1 MEEMVLLKSERESK
15 MVVVACRKCARIS
28 RQVLKAPYSP
38 LRNAELVRT
47 HTCPVCGAAYESC
60 TINGA
65 ENFRAD
71 FARYNNSPAK
81 YNDAVRDNYAQ
92 KQETDRKQPSKTIPL
107 RNTSNNESEKN
118 VEQRQNITSVL
129 QQHLEKKRAEEAA
142 NCKKMDSEIEEKKD
156 MSFEQKSSNDNHQ
169 MEENEDKEELISIP
183 THLNAAESTGA
194 ETTSTEELDR
204 KINHWK
210 RELLDTGKRNKMIN
224 YRETKRATLK
234 ILEPSA
240 EDLFNQLAISEKTLT
255 FQKPISKESDIRTY
269 SILSLLETLSYTLPV
284 TKGDIKTDGTI
295 VERER
300 TLKNLRSKAKLAQEE
315 QGTNILYL
323 CFGFLY
329 WKEHNRESSPWI
341 KSPLLMMPVT
351 LGLKSLNAPYTL
363 TKGDDEIEINPTLD
377 YLFNAEY
384 NIDLPTFELK
394 NKSSFGEYL
403 RTIEEIVDRRGWKVV
418 PEVSLGLLSFLKISM
433 YHDLND
439 NRELLI
445 NNPVL
450 RAMAGDRAAI
460 GDLPAAAINY
470 DFDKANPEEWHEV
483 VNSDSSQEEAILL
496 SKMGV
501 SFVMQGPPGTGK
513 SQTITNIIAEALA
526 DGKKVLFVSE
536 KAAALQVVL
545 KRLTEVGLDDFC
557 LSLHNY
563 KANKKEIIDSIGANL
578 SLQQEYV
585 GDSVLRELT
594 ELFHDRQYL
603 NKYANELHQ
612 PIAPLNDSIYVVFGK
627 LSKMENAS
635 VVEFSLEK
643 PMEISKEQYASLL
656 YCVTAFEKALNNI
669 EGPLSQNPWY
679 GTKAT
684 SAGQIYKQELMHATG
699 NLANELDELDKV
711 AGNMNNSFAFSFD
724 HTWKG
729 MKNGADEI
737 GRVLELPMFTEDWM
751 DAEKREEL
759 RTLVNYESQEQ
770 KKFYAECEAF
780 KDAYEKT
787 VLDAPVEDWVRRV
800 NEAYGE
806 LYELGFEI
814 GFASTI
820 GSKVIDEKED
830 VKEFLEQLRAY
841 VEQFQW
847 ANGILGIDGKD
858 SFANAK
864 ILYAIFCALENNT
877 MYVSDTWFKDEIWKS
892 ATEQLAKASERTDSL
907 KKAEALIE
915 EKWFESVY
923 GIEADKI
930 SEYFNEDYSWIY
942 QQDGDVET
950 LLEEEIGK
958 TERLVRNIEE
968 LLNAQSE
975 AYSLLRYSDIDSIE
989 NMKILSDVLNLIA
1002 NAPYMQA
1009 DWFDARKSAE
1019 IMPVIEEALRVSA
1032 SINEKTVAILNEW
1045 ESSVLSIDVEGMLA
1059 RFKTEYVGFF
1069 RKMKAGYKEDI
1080 KTIRLHSKSVGKSFD
1095 EEQIVDILQRIKVLN
1110 DEKKWYDEHSTQLIG
1125 AIGNKYKGLD
1135 TDWNSVQHSMQVA
1148 LQIAGKFPY
1157 GNISVETIRA
1167 IISVTESLQLTG
1179 DAKRLA
1185 DELSLAKI
1193 DNCVADINSNR
1204 LVNGVANTV
1213 SLQNQVV
1220 PVLEEFARN
1229 SKQQIPYIEQF
1240 KKTKK
1245 TSSVHYDEITE
1256 LLKNLISVKAE
1267 QKWFKENETQN
1278 QNLFGKLYANENSDW
1293 DAISGGLNLV
1303 EKIKALFE
1311 NGMLPEKTIS
1321 YVCCLEKRESD
1332 VLPRVQLLAPKI
1344 IEELCAYIQNVLP
1357 CFYSEDVSVEETI
1370 FSDLQKYVAVGN
1382 VLEEVVTET
1391 NKYSVAEDITIERH
1405 RLLRVN
1411 VCKAKMS
1418 REQILKRYDK
1428 NFELLG
1434 DRFVGID
1441 TNWNVIKTDLDILEE
1456 FDKTVRTVVTNE
1468 SVKHI
1473 CNNIECRDKLK
1484 EQLFKLRNL
1493 ITVVE
1498 PEIDYFE
1505 KQFLDVDFSTE
1516 NMLSVASRL
1525 EACLNGFS
1533 ELNKWLDYVETRAEC
1548 DKNGLADFTSKI
1560 VAADNSIKDVCAA
1573 FERGFYHQWLGL
1585 VMDKVPAVQ
1594 SFRRRVHEQ
1603 RIDRFISTDEKQFEL
1618 SRKRI
1623 RKSIISTYPSVNQV
1637 SRGSELQ
1644 ILRHEMEKK
1653 RRIMPLRK
1661 LFKSIPN
1668 LLLTLKPCLMMSPL
1682 SVAYFLEAGLYQFDM
1697 VIFDEASQIFPQD
1710 AIGAIFRAKQV
1721 VIAGDTKQ
1729 LPPTSFFASS
1739 TGNNDA
1745 NFDDDDNFDEE
1756 VYDSILE
1763 ETANILPNRTLL
1775 WHYRSKHE
1783 HLIAFSNK
1791 EIYKNEL
1798 VTFPSSNESEKD
1810 TGVEFVYVE
1819 DGYYEGGGRNCN
1831 ILEARRCV
1839 ELVKEHIDK
1848 HPERSLGIIAFS
1860 EKQQNAISLEIHRFR
1875 EKNPEYEAFFAEGK
1889 EDEFFVKN
1897 LENVQ
1902 GDERDTI
1909 FFSVGYAK
1917 TKEQKANNKPMAMRF
1932 GPLGVQGGERRLNV
1946 AVTRARRNIKLVS
1959 SILPSDIDLNRTE
1972 SEGIRMLRSYI
1983 EFAMKGE
1990 VALASAR
1997 SIAKPDEFVDTV
2009 ADFLRSK
2016 GYKISQFVG
2025 CSGYKIDIAVEYPS
2039 DVVQQFAAGI
2049 ECDGFSYASARTTRD
2064 RDRLRGSVLKNMGW
2078 NMYRVWSAEWYKN
2091 PEIEG
2096 EKLIAFINSAIEECD
2111 KKVKAI
2117 EEEKRKVEE
2126 ARRRAEEAKRRE
2138 QERKKAEQEAAE
2150 RKRIEEAE
2158 RKEAEARAAK
2168 EAKRRQAAQRKAD
2181 EEQARKDA
2189 LRKQLEEERKKK
2201 EAEKQAREPKVDVSW
2216 VKKDALVIHKSYGIG
2231 KVNKIK
2237 DGYIHIA
2244 FSAGEKQFAFPN
2256 AFETGFLSKP
2266 TGNEGVK
2273 QGNSNTKSVNKTRA
2287 SKSPSELIKTLND
2300 KQFTCIDNRTTSG
2313 ILWVL
2318 YSVDKKAVFEEII
2331 TGYNVS
2337 YKLERRGAVATK
2349 NAPAWRIMF
2358 N

>member
-38 LRNAELVRT
+38 LRNAELVRI

-65 ENFRAD
+65 EDFRAD

-92 KQETDRKQPSKTIPL
+92 KQEIDRKQPSKTIPFS
-107 RNTSNNESEKN
+107 NTSNHESEKN
-118 VEQRQNITSVL
+118 VEQRQNITSIL
-129 QQHLEKKRAEEAA
+129 QQHLEQKRAEENA
-142 NCKKMDSEIEEKKD
+142 NCKEIDAENEEIQD
-156 MSFEQKSSNDNHQ
+156 VPSEQKSSNSNHQ
-169 MEENEDKEELISIP
+169 TEEKEELASIP
-183 THLNAAESTGA
+183 THSNVVEFMGA
-194 ETTSTEELDR
+194 EVTSTEELDR

-439 NRELLI
+439 NRDLLI

-450 RAMAGDRAAI
+450 RAMAGDRSAI

-627 LSKMENAS
+627 LSKMETAS

-656 YCVTAFEKALNNI
+656 YCVAAFEKALHNI
-669 EGPLSQNPWY
+669 EGPLTKNPWY
-679 GTKAT
+679 HTKAT
-684 SAGQIYKQELMHATG
+684 SAGQNYKQELMHATG
-699 NLANELDELDKV
+699 DFANELGELDKI
-711 AGNMNNSFAFSFD
+711 AGNMNDSFAFAFD
-724 HTWKG
+724 HTWNGLKT
-729 MKNGADEI
+729 GADEI
-737 GRVLELPMFTEDWM
+737 GRVLELPMFTEDWIE
-751 DAEKREEL
+751 ATKRTEL
-759 RTLVNYESQEQ
+759 RMVANYESQEQ
-770 KKFYAECEAF
+770 KKFYAECDAF
-780 KDAYEKT
+780 KGVYVKK
-787 VLDAPVEDWVRRV
+787 VLDAPVEDWVRRI
-800 NEAYGE
+800 NDAYGE
-806 LYELGFEI
+806 LKALGFET
-814 GFASTI
+814 GSSGTI
-820 GSKVIDEKED
+820 GSKVINEKED
-830 VKEFLEQLRAY
+830 VKGFLERLKTF
-841 VEQFQW
+841 VGQFHW
-847 ANGILGIDGKD
+847 ANGLIGIDGKD

-864 ILYAIFCALENNT
+864 ILYATFCALKNNT
-877 MYVSDTWFKDEIWKS
+877 MYVNDTWFDVEIMRS
-892 ATEQLAKASERTDSL
+892 ATEQLAKAQERADSL
-907 KKAEALIE
+907 KKAETLIE
-915 EKWFESVY
+915 EKWFDSVY
-923 GIEADKI
+923 GIAADKI
-930 SEYFNEDYSWIY
+930 SEYFSEEYSWIY

-950 LLEEEIGK
+950 LLEEEISK
-958 TERLVRNIEE
+958 VEILINNIRE

-975 AYSLLRYSDIDSIE
+975 AYSLLRYSDIDSVE
-989 NMKILSDVLNLIA
+989 NMKLLSDVLNLIA
-1002 NAPYMQA
+1002 NAPYMQV

-1019 IMPVIEEALRVSA
+1019 IMPVIEEAIRISA
-1032 SINEKTVAILNEW
+1032 SINEKTAAILNEW
-1045 ESSVLSIDVEGMLA
+1045 EFSVLSIDVEGILA

-1080 KTIRLHSKSVGKSFD
+1080 KTIRLHSKSVGKSLD
-1095 EEQIVDILQRIKVLN
+1095 EELVIDVLQRIKALN
-1110 DEKKWYDEHSTQLIG
+1110 DEKKWYDEHSIQLIA

-1167 IISVTESLQLTG
+1167 IISITESLQLTG
-1179 DAKRLA
+1179 DAKRLV

-1193 DNCVADINSNR
+1193 ENCVADINSNR
-1204 LVNGVANTV
+1204 VLNGFTNTA
-1213 SLQNQVV
+1213 SLQKQVV
-1220 PVLEEFARN
+1220 PVLEEFVRN

-1245 TSSVHYDEITE
+1245 TPSLRYNEITE
-1256 LLKNLISVKAE
+1256 LLKNLISVKTE
-1267 QKWFKENETQN
+1267 QEWFKENEAQN
-1278 QNLFGKLYANENSDW
+1278 QNLFGKLHANENSDW
-1293 DAISGGLNLV
+1293 NAILGGLELV
-1303 EKIKALFE
+1303 RKIEELFE
-1311 NGMLPEKTIS
+1311 NGMIPEKTIS
-1321 YVCCLEKRESD
+1321 YICCLENRESD
-1332 VLPRVQLLAPKI
+1332 VLQRIQLLSPETI
-1344 IEELCAYIQNVLP
+1344 GELCTYIQNVAP
-1357 CFYSEDVSVEETI
+1357 HFNCADVSVEEI
-1370 FSDLQKYVAVGN
+1370 ILSNLQKYVAVGD
-1382 VLEEVVTET
+1382 VLEEVVTAANE
-1391 NKYSVAEDITIERH
+1391 YSMVEDNTIELH
-1405 RLLRVN
+1405 HLMLVN
-1411 VCKAKMS
+1411 ACQAKTS
-1418 REQILKRYDK
+1418 REQILKRHGK

-1434 DRFVGID
+1434 DKFIGID
-1441 TNWNVIKTDLDILEE
+1441 TDWNVIKTELEAVE
-1456 FDKTVRTVVTNE
+1456 KFDKTACTVVTNE
-1468 SVKHI
+1468 SVKKI
-1473 CNNIECRDKLK
+1473 CNNK
-1484 EQLFKLRNL
+1484 EQRDELQEQLSKLRKL
-1493 ITVVE
+1493 VSVVE
-1498 PEIDYFE
+1498 PEFDYFE
-1505 KQFLDVDFSTE
+1505 KQFQYMNFSTE
-1516 NMLSVASRL
+1516 NMLSVASRY
-1525 EACLNGFS
+1525 EACLNGFG
-1533 ELNKWLDYVETRAEC
+1533 ELNKWLDYVETRVEC

-1560 VAADNSIKDVCAA
+1560 VEADNSIKDVCAA
-1573 FERGFYHQWLGL
+1573 FERGFYDQWLRL
-1585 VMDKVPAVQ
+1585 AMDKVPAVQ

-1623 RKSIISTYPSVNQV
+1623 RKSIISKYPSINQV

-1653 RRIMPLRK
+1653 RRIMPLRR

-1682 SVAYFLEAGLYQFDM
+1682 SVAYFLEAGLYKFDM

-1721 VIAGDTKQ
+1721 IIAGDTKQ

-1745 NFDDDDNFDEE
+1745 AFDDDDNFDEE

-1831 ILEARRCV
+1831 ILEAKRCV

-2009 ADFLRSK
+2009 ADFLRNK

-2025 CSGYKIDIAVEYPS
+2025 CSGYKIDIAVGHPS

-2096 EKLIAFINSAIEECD
+2096 EKLIAFVNSAIEECD

-2117 EEEKRKVEE
+2117 EEEKRKAEE

-2138 QERKKAEQEAAE
+2138 QERKRAEQEAAE
-2150 RKRIEEAE
+2150 RKRMEEAE

-2168 EAKRRQAAQRKAD
+2168 EAKRRQAVQRKAD
-2181 EEQARKDA
+2181 EEQARRDA
-2189 LRKQLEEERKKK
+2189 LRKQWEEERKKK
-2201 EAEKQAREPKVDVSW
+2201 EAEKQARVPKVDVSW

-2266 TGNEGVK
+2266 TGDEGVK
-2273 QGNSNTKSVNKTRA
+2273 QSNSNTKSVTRA
-2287 SKSPSELIKTLND
+2287 NTSKSPSELIKTLKD
-2300 KQFTCIDNRTTSG
+2300 HKFTCIDNRTTSG

-2318 YSVDKKAVFEEII
+2318 YSVDKKAIFEELI

>member
-15 MVVVACRKCARIS
+15 MVVVACRRCARIS

-92 KQETDRKQPSKTIPL
+92 KQETDRKQQSKTIPF

-142 NCKKMDSEIEEKKD
+142 NCKKMDSGIEEKKG

-169 MEENEDKEELISIP
+169 MEENEELISIP

-563 KANKKEIIDSIGANL
+563 KANKKEIIDSIGENL

-711 AGNMNNSFAFSFD
+711 AGNMNNAFAFSFD

-737 GRVLELPMFTEDWM
+737 DRVLELPMFTEDWM
-751 DAEKREEL
+751 DAEKREKL

-780 KDAYEKT
+780 KDAYDKT
-787 VLDAPVEDWVRRV
+787 ILDAPVEDWVRRV

-806 LYELGFEI
+806 LNELGFEI

-820 GSKVIDEKED
+820 GSKVIDEKEN
-830 VKEFLEQLRAY
+830 VKEFLEKLRAY

-847 ANGILGIDGKD
+847 ANGILGINGND

-892 ATEQLAKASERTDSL
+892 ATEQLAKASERTNSL

-930 SEYFNEDYSWIY
+930 SEYFNEEYSWIY

-958 TERLVRNIEE
+958 TERLVRNIDE

-1032 SINEKTVAILNEW
+1032 SINEKTVAVLNEW
-1045 ESSVLSIDVEGMLA
+1045 EFSVLSIDAEGMLA

-1095 EEQIVDILQRIKVLN
+1095 EEQIVDILQRIKALN

-1220 PVLEEFARN
+1220 PVLEEFVRN

-1240 KKTKK
+1240 KKTKKTKK

-1256 LLKNLISVKAE
+1256 LLKNLISVKVE

-1311 NGMLPEKTIS
+1311 NGMLPEKTVS

-1344 IEELCAYIQNVLP
+1344 IEELCAYIQNILP

-1382 VLEEVVTET
+1382 MLGEVVTET
-1391 NKYSVAEDITIERH
+1391 NKYCVAEDITIERH
-1405 RLLRVN
+1405 RLLCAN

-1548 DKNGLADFTSKI
+1548 DKNGLADFTSQI
-1560 VAADNSIKDVCAA
+1560 VTVDNSIKDVCAA

-1585 VMDKVPAVQ
+1585 AMDMVPAVQ

-1721 VIAGDTKQ
+1721 IIAGDTKQ

-2009 ADFLRSK
+2009 ADFLRNK

-2126 ARRRAEEAKRRE
+2126 ARRRAEEAKRKE

-2189 LRKQLEEERKKK
+2189 LRKQWEEERKKK